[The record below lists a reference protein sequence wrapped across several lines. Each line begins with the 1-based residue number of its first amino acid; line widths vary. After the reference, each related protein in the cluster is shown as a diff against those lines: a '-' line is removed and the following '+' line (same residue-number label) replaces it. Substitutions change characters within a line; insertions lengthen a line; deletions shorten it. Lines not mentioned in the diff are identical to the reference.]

1 MLWMLLSS
9 NPAGFYGMAAAMAYL
24 LQGMKSTDLMLL
36 KRVRARDA
44 AKERAQEGSELR
56 AHSREALPQPIIS
69 RWSAAT
75 CLAFQPDTDFQ
86 QYLVGAA
93 AVSSTCCK
101 AASMGGWS
109 GLSELAMASLGT

>member
-1 MLWMLLSS
+1 MSLSMVWMLLSS
-9 NPAGFYGMAAAMAYL
+9 IPADCHGMATAMAYL

-44 AKERAQEGSELR
+44 AKERAQEGSEAR

-69 RWSAAT
+69 RWTAAT
-75 CLAFQPDTDFQ
+75 CLAFHPDTDFQ

-93 AVSSTCCK
+93 DVSIT
-101 AASMGGWS
+101 
-109 GLSELAMASLGT
+109 

>member
-1 MLWMLLSS
+1 MVWMLLSS
-9 NPAGFYGMAAAMAYL
+9 IPADCHGMATAMAYL

-44 AKERAQEGSELR
+44 AKERAQEGSEAR

-93 AVSSTCCK
+93 DVSIT
-101 AASMGGWS
+101 
-109 GLSELAMASLGT
+109 